1 MLGQKK
7 LSLGARFG
15 LAVASF
21 VLAVLLFVSAVG
33 TQVIGNMMVVTDEDN
48 IRGLVN
54 EIFSI
59 SLNFGQEKPT
69 EPEELGPRK
78 KAGIHRQQAETQQ
91 EETQPEDVAQ
101 DLTTQLIE
109 MFYEGVAKQ
118 LEEEFPVSLEEFT
131 QMIEESTVKDYI
143 TDKTSALIVDYI
155 NGEVTTT
162 FEPEEIVQLIEENEE
177 IIIQITGEPVPD
189 DIAQEVAKVFDE
201 NEIVLKVEKEGLAGF
216 IDMVGGEIPGVSDVF
231 KSDEFAGVGGTING
245 VLKVFGG
252 DVINWSNAQLSEI
265 INALRSVFSTRNL
278 VIGIVICLV
287 LVAAILLVNFRQL
300 GKGMRRAGYP
310 LLLAGCM
317 VILNLLAMFA
327 PDIWTAFPGL
337 NVVQYMLQQTAWV
350 NITAFGIGLVL
361 VIAGIVVDIA
371 VPKKKPAPAE

>member
-21 VLAVLLFVSAVG
+21 VLAILLFVSAIG
-33 TQVIGNMMVVTDEDN
+33 TELIGNMMIVTDEDS

-59 SLNFGQEKPT
+59 SLTIGQKEPAQ
-69 EPEELGPRK
+69 PEELGPRK
-78 KAGIHRQQAETQQ
+78 KAGPHKLQ
-91 EETQPEDVAQ
+91 EEEQPEDVAQ

-118 LEEEFPVSLEEFT
+118 LEEEFPVTLEEFT
-131 QMIEESTVKDYI
+131 QMIEESTVKEYI
-143 TDKTSALIVDYI
+143 TDKTASLIVDYI

-162 FEPEEIVQLIEENEE
+162 FEPEEIIQLIEENEE
-177 IIIQITGEPVPD
+177 IIVEIIGEPIPD
-189 DIAQEVAKVFDE
+189 DIAQEVARVFDE
-201 NEIVLKVEKEGLAGF
+201 NEIVVKVEQEGLAGF
-216 IDMVGGEIPGVSDVF
+216 IDMAGEEIPGLSDVLGSESGF
-231 KSDEFAGVGGTING
+231 NVKETMDGIRQFFS
-245 VLKVFGG
+245 
-252 DVINWSNAQLSEI
+252 AQ
-265 INALRSVFSTRNL
+265 NL
-278 VIGIVICLV
+278 FIGIAICVV
-287 LVAAILLVNFRQL
+287 LIAAILAVNCRQL

-317 VILNLLAMFA
+317 VILNILAMYA
-327 PDIWTAFPGL
+327 PDMWTAFPGL
-337 NVVQYMLQQTAWV
+337 NVVQYILQQTAWV
-350 NITAFGIGLVL
+350 NIIVFCAGLVL

-371 VPKKKPAPAE
+371 VPKKKPVTAE